1 LVDDGERGAV
11 GVRQDSVVPGCQH
24 LCC

>member
-11 GVRQDSVVPGCQH
+11 GVRQDPVVPGCQH